1 MALAILIHTCMYS
14 LQLLTFDARCTARS
28 YPIYQLTRPRRT
40 ICTRVTTQ
48 ARRPYRTLRCFREKR
63 RKCSWRVHA
72 RHFHYSSRR
81 QIQHTRKVVVVI
93 ASSLSRHRSLT
104 QNECVRTLVSARN
117 FSRRYSRTNP
127 FINWLFVRRRADWVS
142 YAVVQDPMQCGGG
155 VRWRP

>member
-1 MALAILIHTCMYS
+1 MH
-14 LQLLTFDARCTARS
+14 ARDYTH
-28 YPIYQLTRPRRT
+28 
-40 ICTRVTTQ
+40 

-63 RKCSWRVHA
+63 RKCSWRVDA

-104 QNECVRTLVSARN
+104 ENEYVRTLVSARN

-127 FINWLFVRRRADWVS
+127 FINWLFVRWRADWVS

-155 VRWRP
+155 VRWRPEYAFSLLWGTFARDDLTKDLIKVVRARLSACCPHHVTNT